1 MTDIHL
7 NDKNRGVYKMKKI
20 FAILLTMVIIATMF
34 IGCSKENS
42 EPVNGTTE
50 PISVETVEDVVEK
63 MTEDVSVESTSTDDN
78 GNEIVVGKD
87 DNGNTVEIKTDSNG
101 KVTKTVTD
109 KETGK
114 KTEQTTTVTTTKP
127 ADKPVTTTKA
137 QSNTE
142 AKKTGTTTK
151 KSETTTKKATQTTK
165 PQTQTTTKPATTT
178 TTTKPANTT
187 TTHTHKWVSKSKQV
201 LVKEAWDET
210 VYETVEKQEQHAFC
224 NSCGIDEYEAW
235 KADPQGCSNPLI
247 WHMKHCNETNC
258 TSNSRAAIVTIT
270 EQVPKTV
277 HHDAQYK
284 TETWYECSCG
294 AKK

>member
-1 MTDIHL
+1 
-7 NDKNRGVYKMKKI
+7 MKKLLSISITVLLIIII
-20 FAILLTMVIIATMF
+20 FV
-34 IGCSKENS
+34 GCSNTTTDTNTTTGPTTSTAEA
-42 EPVNGTTE
+42 VNA
-50 PISVETVEDVVEK
+50 VVEEL
-63 MTEDVSVESTSTDDN
+63 TEDVSVESTSTDAN
-78 GNEIVVGKD
+78 GNEVVVGTDKD
-87 DNGNTVEIKTDSNG
+87 GNTVEIKTDNNG

-137 QSNTE
+137 QPNT
-142 AKKTGTTTK
+142 KKTENITK
-151 KSETTTKKATQTTK
+151 KSETTTKKATAQTTK

-178 TTTKPANTT
+178 TTTKPETT
-187 TTHTHKWVSKSKQV
+187 AHTHNWVSKSKQV

-210 VYETVEKQEQHAFC
+210 VYETVEKKEQHSIC
-224 NSCGIDEYEAW
+224 RTCGLDETAAW
-235 KADPQGCSNPLI
+235 DKDPQGCSSDGVY
-247 WHMKHCNETNC
+247 HMKHISETNC
-258 TSNSRAAIVTIT
+258 TGASRSELVTIT
-270 EQVPKTV
+270 EKVPKTV